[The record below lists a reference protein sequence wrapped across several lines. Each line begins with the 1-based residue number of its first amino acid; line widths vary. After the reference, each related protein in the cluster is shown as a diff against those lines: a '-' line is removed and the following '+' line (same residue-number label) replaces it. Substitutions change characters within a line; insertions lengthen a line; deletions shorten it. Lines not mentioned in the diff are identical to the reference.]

1 MHRTDRHGYKAGAL
15 DAGLKVARG
24 EQVASFDVDFV
35 PPPQWLRQ
43 VVHHFAEPGIGM
55 VQTRWTHLDRN
66 YSCLTQVEAILL
78 DGHFV
83 LEHGGRSRA
92 GVFFNF
98 NGTAGMWRRKAIDD
112 AGGWQHDTLTED
124 TDLSYRAQV
133 KGWR

>member
-1 MHRTDRHGYKAGAL
+1 MK
-15 DAGLKVARG
+15 
-24 EQVASFDVDFV
+24 
-35 PPPQWLRQ
+35 

-55 VQTRWTHLDRN
+55 VQTRWTHLNRN
-66 YSCLTQVEAILL
+66 YSFMTQVEAILL

-98 NGTAGMWRRKAIDD
+98 NGTAGMWRRKAIAD

-124 TDLSYRAQV
+124 TDLSYRAQLA
-133 KGWR
+133 GWKFQVPAGRGVPGRSCRSR